1 MTKTSK
7 ADLSQSILTTRC
19 KKEYLKT
26 QASEKDA
33 FFMSENES
41 QIEVNW
47 LNCYNKTYELTVRK
61 IYDEQ

>member
-1 MTKTSK
+1 
-7 ADLSQSILTTRC
+7 
-19 KKEYLKT
+19 
-26 QASEKDA
+26 
-33 FFMSENES
+33 MSENES